1 MLPSLHG
8 DDEHFKDERY
18 TRGARMGASSVRG
31 RDRRFCGCREGTVMM
46 RPLLLLVGSNVS
58 ANLADGFWGLAVP
71 LLAIRLTDD
80 PLVISL
86 ATAASLLPSVL
97 FSVPVGALVDRM
109 DRARTL
115 MLVNLVRGAVLLV
128 LSIGV
133 AGEAVGIPLLYG
145 TVVLV
150 GVLELI
156 SDNTASSLV
165 PTVAGR
171 EHLDRANGWV
181 QGGQLVAQ
189 SFVAVPLAAVLFAL
203 FAWGPFAVA
212 SCAYALAAAAAVALR
227 MVNRR
232 SVSRD
237 VAGGSVEPG
246 AGRFD
251 WLKSIKEGWL
261 FVRGHDVLGRLIGMG
276 AVLAGVVALAN
287 AIMVVYLVDELRVP
301 FSLVGV
307 LCMGLALGGLL
318 GIRVSVPLSARRGR
332 CAAAQ
337 IGFSAILVG
346 SLVAFLA
353 PEGVTA
359 AVALFTMS
367 LGAATWN
374 VVVVSARQALTP
386 DELLGRVLG
395 LASLVLGIAQVL
407 GAVCGG
413 LLARIGLRVPFL
425 VGAVVILALV
435 PVLRCTPFE
444 AARTATPGADLGTGC
459 GNVEGSRD
467 LGD

>member
-156 SDNTASSLV
+156 SDNTASS
-165 PTVAGR
+165 PRSHGRRAGASR
-171 EHLDRANGWV
+171 P
-181 QGGQLVAQ
+181 GQRL
-189 SFVAVPLAAVLFAL
+189 
-203 FAWGPFAVA
+203 
-212 SCAYALAAAAAVALR
+212 
-227 MVNRR
+227 
-232 SVSRD
+232 
-237 VAGGSVEPG
+237 G
-246 AGRFD
+246 AGR
-251 WLKSIKEGWL
+251 
-261 FVRGHDVLGRLIGMG
+261 
-276 AVLAGVVALAN
+276 A
-287 AIMVVYLVDELRVP
+287 
-301 FSLVGV
+301 
-307 LCMGLALGGLL
+307 
-318 GIRVSVPLSARRGR
+318 AR
-332 CAAAQ
+332 
-337 IGFSAILVG
+337 
-346 SLVAFLA
+346 
-353 PEGVTA
+353 
-359 AVALFTMS
+359 
-367 LGAATWN
+367 
-374 VVVVSARQALTP
+374 
-386 DELLGRVLG
+386 
-395 LASLVLGIAQVL
+395 
-407 GAVCGG
+407 
-413 LLARIGLRVPFL
+413 
-425 VGAVVILALV
+425 GAVVRRCSSGCCSLRV
-435 PVLRCTPFE
+435 VCVGPVCSCELRLCACGGSSSG
-444 AARTATPGADLGTGC
+444 AAHGQSAKRFTRC
-459 GNVEGSRD
+459 RRRFS
-467 LGD
+467 